1 MPRSPALK
9 RLATIT
15 AGSWPTKSRVFRG
28 ATGGRRPPGACDS
41 GHVVW
46 GRLTEQGIVLGDLYG
61 WPGWVIEVDIGWR
74 TWSAR
79 EVRDIPPPRTRRNA
93 RRPCDDPELVKRIK
107 KAAEATREAPRSSIW
122 LVSLG
127 LPSPHGKKKDGVRL
141 RAEAIATLY
150 GCALGLGLS
159 PKRAI
164 SEVYG
169 LPVTEAPGERAQ
181 YSRKLERWI
190 EQARKT
196 VNPVTGRPYLPAYD
210 SERHAPRL
218 WPIGRGHPL
227 EPRRAQPA
235 LPEPVREG
243 PYAGRALALRV
254 TRTSPPAR
262 KAQEHGYRLI
272 GPDLVIEGQWSDGE
286 ELPSLPLLREVS
298 PGETPLRVQALVKE
312 LEGRYPGAKV
322 TATVT
327 AQAIGQPGDVN

>member
-1 MPRSPALK
+1 MVSGAL
-9 RLATIT
+9 
-15 AGSWPTKSRVFRG
+15 TKQG
-28 ATGGRRPPGACDS
+28 
-41 GHVVW
+41 VVL
-46 GRLTEQGIVLGDLYG
+46 RDLYG

-74 TWSAR
+74 TWSAG

-93 RRPCDDPELVKRIK
+93 RRPCDDPELVERIK
-107 KAAEATREAPRSSIW
+107 KAAEATCEAPRSSIW
-122 LVSLG
+122 LVSLD
-127 LPSPHGKKKDGVRL
+127 LPSPHGKKKDGAQL
-141 RAEAIATLY
+141 RAETIATLY
-150 GCALGLGLS
+150 GYALRIGLS

-196 VNPVTGRPYLPAYD
+196 VNPVTSRPYLPAYD

-235 LPEPVREG
+235 LPELVREG
-243 PYAGRALALRV
+243 PYAGRALTLRV
-254 TRTSPPAR
+254 TRTLPSAR
-262 KAQEHGYRLI
+262 EAQEQGWRMI
-272 GPDLVIEGQWSDGE
+272 GPDLVIEGQWSNGGE
-286 ELPSLPLLREVS
+286 PPSLPLLQGVS

-327 AQAIGQPGDVN
+327 AQAMGQPGDVN

>member
-1 MPRSPALK
+1 
-9 RLATIT
+9 
-15 AGSWPTKSRVFRG
+15 
-28 ATGGRRPPGACDS
+28 
-41 GHVVW
+41 
-46 GRLTEQGIVLGDLYG
+46 
-61 WPGWVIEVDIGWR
+61 VIEVDIHWR
-74 TWSAR
+74 TWTAG

-93 RRPCDDPELVKRIK
+93 RRPCDDPELVERIRK
-107 KAAEATREAPRSSIW
+107 TAEASREAPRSGIW
-122 LVSLG
+122 LVSLDF
-127 LPSPHGKKKDGVRL
+127 PSPHGKKKDGVQL
-141 RAEAIATLY
+141 RAETIATLY
-150 GCALGLGLS
+150 GCALHLGLS

-181 YSRKLERWI
+181 YSRTLERWI

-196 VNPVTGRPYLPAYD
+196 VNPDTGQPYLAAYD

-243 PYAGRALALRV
+243 PYAGRTLTLRM
-254 TRTSPPAR
+254 TRTSPS
-262 KAQEHGYRLI
+262 AQEAREAQEQGWRLI
-272 GPDLVIEGQWSDGE
+272 GPDLVVEGHWSNGE
-286 ELPSLPLLREVS
+286 EPPSLPPLRGVS
-298 PGETPLRVQALVKE
+298 PGETPLRVRALVKE

-327 AQAIGQPGDVN
+327 PQAMGQPGNVS